1 MLHTITITETLRKN
15 FTIEADTL
23 EDAIEIAKDKYY
35 REQLILTADDIVDT
49 EFSDYDISDIEL

>member
-35 REQLILTADDIVDT
+35 REELILTEDDIVDT
-49 EFSDYDISDIEL
+49 EFSDYDIPDIEL

>member
-35 REQLILTADDIVDT
+35 KEELILTADDIVDT

>member
-35 REQLILTADDIVDT
+35 REELILTADDIVDT